1 MKISY
6 NWLLNYLEKP
16 VDLDT
21 LSAGLTEIGLEV
33 DGIEKIGQDVQALAG
48 LVVGEVLSCAQHPNA
63 DKLKCTVVTTDGSNR
78 LPIVCG
84 APNVAAGQKVVVAT
98 VGSTLQ
104 PLGGESFTIKK
115 AKIRG
120 EVSEGMLCAED
131 EIGIGESHDGIIV
144 LPTETPVGT
153 AVAAIF
159 GGEQDYQIEIG
170 LTPNRTDAISHY
182 GVARDIAAYLRI
194 GRKFPELTE
203 PTAVAQTQEVHIQIN
218 NPAACSRLA
227 GICISGLKLAPSP
240 EWLQQRLQSIGSKP
254 INNVVDITNF
264 VMFEL
269 GQPLHAY
276 DLRKIKGN
284 TIIVRSA
291 EANEKITLLDKKA
304 YQLSTANLLVCNAEE
319 AMGVAGVMGGLN
331 DSIAPD
337 TTDIFIESA
346 HFDAAVIRKSSRL
359 LGIKSDASYRFERG
373 TDPEMV
379 LPALQRAVNLILE
392 IAGGQVSSALVDVAS
407 TVPVP
412 KRMHLLY
419 SNFDRIIGKKIKR
432 EEIRDILHR
441 LDFNIEYDYSEGL
454 QVVAPNYRVD
464 VTREIDVIEEVL
476 RIHGLNNIPLGA
488 PIHYEVGYPKR
499 GDKNDWQ
506 QTISTQLV
514 GSGFSETMSLS
525 FISNEELALI
535 PGFEGKEIRVLNPV
549 NEQVPVLRPSLLF
562 SGLQNI
568 AYNINRRQLDLQ
580 FFEFGKI
587 YFKYQ
592 KSRKEQDQLGLLITG
607 NQQAE
612 SWYGK
617 AVKADL
623 PQLHAHVRNL
633 LRRMGSLDAMEVR
646 EGTHPCLINQLQY
659 NFDGKPVIYLGQ
671 VSPAIC
677 KHYDIKQEVWFATI
691 DWQKLLQAR
700 ATKLRFRELPKYPS
714 MRRDLALVIATDLKY
729 QALEQA
735 ARSTAGKLLK
745 EVNLFDVYEGDKLG
759 AGKRSYALSF
769 VFNDEEKTLTDQE
782 VDAVMQ
788 KLIVNFEKS
797 LGATVRQ

>member
-6 NWLLNYLEKP
+6 NWLLQYLETP
-16 VDLDT
+16 VDLNT

-33 DGIEKIGQDVQALAG
+33 DGIEKIGQDVQLLAG
-48 LVVGEVLSCAQHPNA
+48 LVVGEVLSCEQHPNA
-63 DKLKCTVVTTDGSNR
+63 DKLKCTVITTDGFNR

-98 VGSTLQ
+98 VGTTLQ
-104 PLGGESFTIKK
+104 PLKGDSFSIKK

-144 LPTETPVGT
+144 LPTDTPVGT
-153 AVAAIF
+153 PVADLY
-159 GGEQDYQIEIG
+159 GGQQDYQIEIG
-170 LTPNRTDAISHY
+170 LTPNRTDAISHF

-194 GRKFPELTE
+194 GRKFPALTE
-203 PTAVAQTQEVHIQIN
+203 PAVTRQLHEVTIQIT
-218 NPAACSRLA
+218 NPASCSRLA
-227 GICISGLKLAPSP
+227 GICISGVKLGASP

-254 INNVVDITNF
+254 INNVVDVTNF

-284 TIIVRSA
+284 TLVVRSA
-291 EANEKITLLDKKA
+291 EANEKITLLDKKD
-304 YQLSTANLLVCNAEE
+304 YQLSTANLLICNAVE

-331 DSIAPD
+331 DSIASD

-346 HFDAAVIRKSSRL
+346 HFDPAVIRQSARL

-373 TDPEMV
+373 TDPDMV
-379 LPALQRAVNLILE
+379 LPALQRAVNLLLE
-392 IAGGQVSSALVDVAS
+392 VAGGQVSSALVDVSS

-419 SNFDRIIGKKIKR
+419 SNFDRIIGKKLKR
-432 EEIRDILHR
+432 EEIRDILQR
-441 LDFNIEYDYSEGL
+441 LDFTIEYDYSEGL

-506 QTISTQLV
+506 QAVSTQLV
-514 GSGFSETMSLS
+514 ASGFSETMSLS
-525 FISNEELALI
+525 FISNQELALI
-535 PGFEGKEIRVLNPV
+535 PGFEGKEVRVLNPV

-568 AYNINRRQLDLQ
+568 AYNTNRRQLDLQ

-587 YFKYQ
+587 HFKHQ
-592 KSRKEQDQLGLLITG
+592 KSRKEQDQLGIFITG
-607 NQQAE
+607 NQHAE

-617 AVKADL
+617 AAKADL
-623 PQLHAHVRNL
+623 PQLHAHVRNV
-633 LRRMGSLDAMEVR
+633 LRRLGSLEAMELRDGV
-646 EGTHPCLINQLQY
+646 HPCLINQLQY
-659 NFDGKPVIYLGQ
+659 NFEGKPVVYLGQ
-671 VSPAIC
+671 VTPAIC
-677 KHYDIKQEVWFATI
+677 KTYDIKQEVWFATI

-700 ATKLRFRELPKYPS
+700 SAKVRFQELPKYPS
-714 MRRDLALVIATDLKY
+714 MRRDLALVIANDVKY

-745 EVNLFDVYEGDKLG
+745 EINLFDVYEGDKLG
-759 AGKRSYALSF
+759 TGKRSYAMSF
-769 VFNDEEKTLTDQE
+769 VFNDVEKTLTDLE
-782 VDAVMQ
+782 VDLVMQ
-788 KLIVNFEKS
+788 KLIVNFKKS